1 MILPFVIGMHGELR
15 PPRLL
20 FPFLMSRA
28 TFKARQRIMQEEDE
42 RFFAMMDALGRE
54 TNDD

>member
-1 MILPFVIGMHGELR
+1 MILPFVIGMRGELR
-15 PPRLL
+15 PPRLR

-28 TFKARQRIMQEEDE
+28 TFKARQRIMREEDE
-42 RFFAMMDALGRE
+42 RIFAIMNALGRE